1 MKRTNYFIPIVV
13 GCMLAT
19 GCVSKKQFA
28 DLQTDYRQ
36 LQTENSDLSKSYQ
49 QAQVKLAENR
59 ANIKSLEERLAEAQQ
74 NNADLKASYASL
86 QGSLDKSIQQGN
98 INISKLVDEINA
110 SNRFIKQLVEAKD
123 KSDSLNMVL
132 TNNLTRSLTKDE
144 LQEVDIKVLKGVVYI
159 SLADNMLYKS
169 GSYEINE
176 RAGETLSKIAKIIT
190 DYKDY
195 DVLVEGNTDT
205 DPISRPNIR
214 NNWDLSTLRASSV
227 VQELQNKYGV
237 DPQRLTAAGRGEYNP
252 IADNTTALGKQ
263 RNRRTQIIITP
274 KLDQFM
280 DLIEKAP
287 ETTESDSTATDIPVA
302 PVPEE

>member
-1 MKRTNYFIPIVV
+1 MKRTNYLVPIVV
-13 GCMLAT
+13 SCVLAT

-28 DLQTDYRQ
+28 ELQTDYRQ
-36 LQTENSDLSKSYQ
+36 LQTENNDLSKSYQ
-49 QAQVKLAENR
+49 QAQVTLAENR

-280 DLIEKAP
+280 DLIDQVP
-287 ETTESDSTATDIPVA
+287 EATDSATTSIPEA
-302 PVPEE
+302 PLPME